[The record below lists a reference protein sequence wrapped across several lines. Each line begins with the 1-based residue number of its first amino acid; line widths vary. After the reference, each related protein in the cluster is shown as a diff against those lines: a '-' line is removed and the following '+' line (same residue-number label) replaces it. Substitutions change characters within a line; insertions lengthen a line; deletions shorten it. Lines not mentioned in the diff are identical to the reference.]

1 MKIKNYEVE
10 DYIEDVDG
18 SVEGCN
24 LIKNLDGGSGVY
36 ENENGK
42 FLIEDY
48 NGENEFIW
56 KIVYEYVF
64 NVI

>member
-24 LIKNLDGGSGVY
+24 LIEKLDGGYGVY
-36 ENENGK
+36 ENENGR
-42 FLIEDY
+42 FLIENY
-48 NGENEFIW
+48 GGEGEFIY
-56 KIVYEYVF
+56 K
-64 NVI
+64 VI

>member
-1 MKIKNYEVE
+1 MKIKNIEVE
-10 DYIEDVDG
+10 DYIEDFDG

-24 LIKNLDGGSGVY
+24 LIKNLDGGYGVY

-48 NGENEFIW
+48 NGENEFIY
-56 KIVYEYVF
+56 K
-64 NVI
+64 VI